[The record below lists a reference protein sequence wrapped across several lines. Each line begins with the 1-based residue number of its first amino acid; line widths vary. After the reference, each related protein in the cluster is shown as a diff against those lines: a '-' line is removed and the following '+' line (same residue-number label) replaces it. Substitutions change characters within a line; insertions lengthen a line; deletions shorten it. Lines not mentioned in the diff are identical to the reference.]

1 MDPASEHAIYLID
14 LKGAVQ
20 NWNRAA
26 EHLKGYAAEEVI
38 GRQFSIFFSATDQA
52 QGRPGEALERALKEG
67 QYQGRE
73 ERTRKDGSIFWADVT
88 ISAMYNL
95 EGKPSG
101 FVSVTRNLRETT
113 ADEKAQE
120 ASVAANLRDR
130 EALLQEVHHRVNN
143 NLQVIAS
150 LFSWQVRQTHNGH
163 TRTALK
169 ECQTRVLTIATIHE
183 ELYRSSN
190 YSEIPSR
197 IYVGKLAQ
205 NVFQAANAPRLRVEL
220 LLEVEEFDLPVDQA
234 IPCGLILN
242 ELMTNAVKHA
252 FPGNRRGTVVVR
264 LKKTSSGF
272 VELSIS
278 EANSTVLEMY
288 TSTGS
293 WSERK
298 IISLACVPVSGL
310 NTMGKT
316 KSASEALTNS
326 IC

>member
-1 MDPASEHAIYLID
+1 
-14 LKGAVQ
+14 
-20 NWNRAA
+20 
-26 EHLKGYAAEEVI
+26 
-38 GRQFSIFFSATDQA
+38 
-52 QGRPGEALERALKEG
+52 
-67 QYQGRE
+67 
-73 ERTRKDGSIFWADVT
+73 
-88 ISAMYNL
+88 MYNL

-150 LFSWQVRQTHNGH
+150 LLSWQVRQTHNGH

-205 NVFQAANAPRLRVEL
+205 NVFQAANSPRLRVEL

-272 VELSIS
+272 VELSVSDDGVGTPSGFKI
-278 EANSTVLEMY
+278 AEM
-288 TSTGS
+288 T
-293 WSERK
+293 
-298 IISLACVPVSGL
+298 
-310 NTMGKT
+310 TMGMQLVT
-316 KSASEALTNS
+316 SLTRQLKGTLHHAMEGGTNVRVS
-326 IC
+326 FPTGRLAPS